1 MINLFHVP
9 SYTIDTSRFSHVLH
23 DEVVG
28 ELEENFAQ
36 YVGAK
41 YACTANSAFSLLFLS
56 LIRYKEIVDVP
67 STMPIVVPNA
77 VVAAGNKVRFYDD
90 IDWVGHCYHLHDNIF
105 DSAQEV
111 RRNQYQDLNNDNAV
125 VIFSFYP
132 TKPVSGCDGGM
143 AVSNNKD
150 FIDYYKTMTMNGTS
164 LARDSW
170 DRKHT
175 AAGYKMHCNSLQAF
189 VANENLKKI
198 DQKNDILDEIS
209 SAYNHHLGYNN
220 TSRHLYRIRVRDNRQ
235 FISGMKNNGIQC
247 GIHYEHCHSRSAFAD
262 AEIQPTCECEDAC
275 VCLSNSERES
285 KSTVS
290 LPFHEN
296 LNKQDIDKV
305 VYNARKL
312 ADI

>member
-1 MINLFHVP
+1 MISLFHIP

-41 YACTANSAFSLLFLS
+41 YACSANSASSLLFLS
-56 LIRYKEIVDVP
+56 LIRYKEIIDVP
-67 STMPIVVPNA
+67 STIPIVVPNA
-77 VVAAGNKVRFYDD
+77 VVTAGNRVRFYDD

-132 TKPVSGCDGGM
+132 TKPVGGCDGGM
-143 AVSNNKD
+143 VVSNNKA

-164 LARDSW
+164 LVRDSW
-170 DRKHT
+170 DREHIT
-175 AAGYKMHCNSLQAF
+175 AGYKMHCNSLQAF
-189 VANENLKKI
+189 VANENLRKI
-198 DQKNDILDEIS
+198 DQKNDTLDEIS
-209 SAYNHHLGYNN
+209 SVYNHRLGYNN
-220 TSRHLYRIRVRDNRQ
+220 TSRHLYRIRVRNNRQ
-235 FISGMKNNGIQC
+235 FISEMKNNGVQC
-247 GIHYEHCHSRSAFAD
+247 GIHYEHCHNKSAFSD
-262 AEIQPTCECEDAC
+262 TEIQSECECGDTC

-305 VYNARKL
+305 VYNVRKL